1 MTKQRAIWLAL
12 GIMVMSLAA
21 CTANPIAPKPTPTR
35 AAGTESYAQPAA
47 GNITANGVLQPAQQ
61 VQLGFSV
68 GGRVESVEAELG
80 ELVKSGQVLAAL
92 DDTELQRAAA
102 GAKLE
107 LESAQAR
114 LGQLQA
120 QATPVPEHVMAA
132 TAAISSAQTAL
143 VQAHA

>member
-1 MTKQRAIWLAL
+1 MIKQRSIWLAV
-12 GIMVMSLAA
+12 GILVVCLAA
-21 CTANPIAPKPTPTR
+21 CNAGPSVQKPTPTR
-35 AAGTESYAQPAA
+35 PAETEPYAQPAP
-47 GNITANGVLQPAQQ
+47 GNITANGVLQPAHQ

-68 GGRVESVEAELG
+68 GGRVESVEVELG
-80 ELVKSGQVLAAL
+80 ELVKAGQSLAAI
-92 DDTELQRAAA
+92 DDTELQRVVA

-107 LESAQAR
+107 MESAQAR
-114 LGQLQA
+114 LDQLQA